1 MTDQDLFVEEFLKG
15 LKQNKKWNLKEDK
28 VIYYKDGF
36 TPQEDD
42 KDGLDMVRDTNIRYH
57 KTESDTLIGSFVVIL
72 AGDDE
77 DKEYQNVCRFE
88 VSYLYETYQKQGWDS
103 VWNIVDRHLQ
113 TIRRLR
119 SSDVFSV
126 LDNYEAMK
134 EHLIIRPINFN
145 DHRFELKD
153 HLYRRVGDIALVL
166 YMIICDNQEMG
177 LNTSKVPKP
186 AYDKWGIDYDQLF
199 EEALMN
205 TYVLAPPRMYMEPM
219 DARNPPYSKGAFM
232 ALGSS
237 MKKIRPLQVPTI
249 TTTKQTN
256 GAIAMFYPGVKE
268 KIAEMAG
275 GNFYAAFT
283 SIHDVRIHCDKSIS
297 PREILDT
304 LKSVNN
310 HFDPAEILSR
320 KVFYYR
326 ADTKDFSALEL

>member
-1 MTDQDLFVEEFLKG
+1 MSDQELFVEKFING
-15 LKQNKKWNLKEDK
+15 LKQNQEWNLKEKD
-28 VIYYKDGF
+28 ITYYKDGF
-36 TPQEDD
+36 TPSDSDQNS
-42 KDGLDMVRDTNIRYH
+42 LLFVRDTNIRYH
-57 KTESDTLIGSFVVIL
+57 KTESDTLIGSYVVIL

-77 DKEYQNVCRFE
+77 EYRNVCRFE
-88 VSYLYETYQKQGWDS
+88 VKYLYETYQKQGWDG
-103 VWNIVDRHLQ
+103 VWNIIEQNLHAVRH
-113 TIRRLR
+113 LR

-126 LDNYEAMK
+126 LDHYEAMK
-134 EHLIIRPINFN
+134 QHLIIRPINFN

-153 HLYRRVGDIALVL
+153 HIYRRVGDIALVL
-166 YMIICDNQEMG
+166 YMIICDDKEMG
-177 LNTSKVPKP
+177 LNTSKVPKA
-186 AYDKWGIDYDQLF
+186 AYDKWGLDYDQIL

-205 TYVLAPPRMYMEPM
+205 TYVLAAPRMYMTPM
-219 DARNPPYSKGAFM
+219 DTCNPPYSKGAFM
-232 ALGSS
+232 ALGSG
-237 MKKIRPLQVPTI
+237 MKKIHPLQVPTI

-283 SIHDVRIHCDKSIS
+283 SIHDVKIHCDKSIP

-310 HFDPAEILSR
+310 HFDPSEILSR

-326 ADTKDFSALEL
+326 ADTKDFSVLEL